1 MRTTTAKTKPN
12 KSCMKVLTQEE
23 SLNPSRR
30 KKTTDEK
37 QVSWDTIEIRE
48 YKRTVGD
55 NPSCSSG
62 PPLAIEW
69 EYDPEPVVVNVEE
82 FEEYRPPRRTQFELM
97 LGRDERHEILEDEWQ
112 IPQEEIAQAIRLNI
126 KAKNQRLRTLN
137 NIGRISEIEEKFES
151 VKSKL
156 KKRVKPW
163 KKRSSKGAQELVQ
176 QASTAAQQRLAKKD
190 STSCTNSISMLNHH
204 TEGMRKSEG
213 YIDTTSATA

>member
-12 KSCMKVLTQEE
+12 KSCMKVLAQDE
-23 SLNPSRR
+23 SLKPSRR

-112 IPQEEIAQAIRLNI
+112 IPQAEIAQAIRLNI

-137 NIGRISEIEEKFES
+137 NIGRVSEIEEKLES

-163 KKRSSKGAQELVQ
+163 KKRFSKEAQDSVQ
-176 QASTAAQQRLAKKD
+176 QTATAAQQQLAKKD
-190 STSCTNSISMLNHH
+190 STFCSNSISMLNHH

-213 YIDTTSATA
+213 YMDTTFASA